1 MTVEKSASVRF
12 SLPYCHPASP
22 LKELMAMSILPY
34 RHLANNFA
42 NGEMSIYDVANL
54 PHFLIGDWRNGE
66 YGTQWD
72 PIRRFLEA
80 ALGLRGLRVVIKIE
94 GQTGS

>member
-1 MTVEKSASVRF
+1 
-12 SLPYCHPASP
+12 
-22 LKELMAMSILPY
+22 
-34 RHLANNFA
+34 
-42 NGEMSIYDVANL
+42 MSIYDVANL

-80 ALGLRGLRVVIKIE
+80 ALGLRGLRVVIKI
-94 GQTGS
+94 GRQTGSQKIYLLSYGQSVSNNFVSGKIYSLLGLLQD